1 MSQVDGNLTVQGGI
15 KSQYKSDIYLPP
27 PVVYLRMN
35 EGTGSTAADSSNAG
49 NDLDGTL
56 GGTASWSTVFK
67 NGPYAVAFD
76 GDSDYIDMG
85 NSTTL
90 VPNTAFTISYWARAN
105 SFTGYTRM
113 VSKFP
118 TGAGSPSYSY
128 TILTGNG
135 TGQVRFF
142 VMQASNTGS
151 GTVLM
156 TNSAEMSVDTWHHIV
171 CTYSGGDNR
180 MRIYVD
186 GDLKTATLTGTV
198 PSSINQGTAKLSL
211 GANLAG
217 SVANRQY
224 WDGYMDEFSIW
235 NVELTADQISYI
247 YGAGSP
253 PDLSVGIP

>member
-1 MSQVDGNLTVQGGI
+1 MSKVDGNVTVQGNA
-15 KSQYKSDIYLPP
+15 SVQYQSDIYLPP

-35 EGTGSTAADSSNAG
+35 EGSGTTAADSSDAG
-49 NDLDGTL
+49 NGLNGTF
-56 GGTASWSTVFK
+56 GGTTSWSTVFK

-90 VPNTAFTISYWARAN
+90 VPSTAFSISFWSRAN

-113 VSKFP
+113 VSKYP
-118 TGAGSPSYSY
+118 TGAASPSYSY
-128 TILTGNG
+128 TVLTGNG

-142 VMQASNTGS
+142 LMQASNTGG

-156 TNSAEMSVDTWHHIV
+156 TNAAEMSVDTWHHVV
-171 CTYSGGDNR
+171 CTYSGANTR

-186 GDLKTATLTGTV
+186 GAIKTATLTGTV
-198 PSSINQGTAKLSL
+198 PTSVNQGTAKLSL

-224 WDGYMDEFSIW
+224 FDGYMDEFSIW
-235 NVELTADQISYI
+235 NVELTADQVSYV
-247 YGAGSP
+247 YGNGVP
-253 PDLSVGIP
+253 PDLSIGIP